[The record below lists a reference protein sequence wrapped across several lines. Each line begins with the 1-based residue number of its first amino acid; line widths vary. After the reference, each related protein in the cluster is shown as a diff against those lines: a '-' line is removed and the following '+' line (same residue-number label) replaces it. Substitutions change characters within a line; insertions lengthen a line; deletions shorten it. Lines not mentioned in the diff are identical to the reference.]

1 MTKITMKLIF
11 GKVDLKI
18 LWREN
23 VPAVARI
30 GDKCVVDCSPPT
42 LISGSGDVKV
52 NGVGVVRQGDSTDPH
67 KLKKGRCPI
76 HESKVTGGSGSV
88 FVNGKP
94 IARVGDALGPE
105 CTQISQGSGDVFA
118 G

>member
-1 MTKITMKLIF
+1 M
-11 GKVDLKI
+11 
-18 LWREN
+18 
-23 VPAVARI
+23 PAVARI

-52 NGVGVVRQGDSTDPH
+52 NGIGVVRQGDSTDPH
-67 KLKKGRCPI
+67 KLKKRRCPI

-88 FVNGKP
+88 FVNGSP